1 MMRLHSDYVCACLC
15 VFVKQLFTLNSQQ
28 ENQKKKMQEKSNLH
42 DGKIKVHYL
51 IVTWLDS

>member
-42 DGKIKVHYL
+42 DGKITSYCHMVR
-51 IVTWLDS
+51 